1 MFEEGYQAIKH
12 CKGKII
18 NVADSLVIETPL
30 FININGEPF
39 TITMQT
45 PGDEIFLTLGLLY
58 TEGIIKQVTDAISFD
73 EKSGK
78 IDVNLQ
84 VSSDLFSNKR
94 SLLSVA
100 SCGICGKKELEELKG
115 EQLKSSLQ
123 ISDGSIFSMFQ
134 EMQSKQHTFSKTGGS
149 HAAAIF
155 DQKNNLLSI
164 KEDIGRHNAVD
175 KTIGECLV
183 NKNLG
188 EGKVLLVSGRVSY
201 EIITKCFKAGL
212 PILAAVSA
220 PSTLAV
226 DFAKEL
232 GISLLGFCRD
242 EKFTI
247 YSHPER
253 VKKGSR

>member
-1 MFEEGYQAIKH
+1 MFEEGYQAIKYS
-12 CKGKII
+12 KGKIK

-45 PGDEIFLTLGLLY
+45 PGDEIELTLGLLY
-58 TEGIIKQVTDAISFD
+58 TEGIIKENVQDIIFDKKNEKTDVTLAIPS
-73 EKSGK
+73 E
-78 IDVNLQ
+78 
-84 VSSDLFSNKR
+84 LFSNKR

-115 EQLKSSLQ
+115 DQL
-123 ISDGSIFSMFQ
+123 ISNLHVPQKAIFTMFAV
-134 EMQSKQHTFSKTGGS
+134 MQSQQHTFSKTGGS

-155 DQKNNLLSI
+155 DNKNNLLSI

-175 KTIGECLV
+175 KTIGECLQKKIL
-183 NKNLG
+183 NQ
-188 EGKVLLVSGRVSY
+188 GKILLVSGRVSY
-201 EIITKCFKAGL
+201 EIITKCFKAGI
-212 PILAAVSA
+212 PVLAAVSA
-220 PSTLAV
+220 PSSLAV

-232 GISLLGFCRD
+232 GITLLGFCRD

-253 VKKGSR
+253 VE